1 MIFFF
6 DKKKT
11 KCRFVNHVRE
21 WFSSRDHETK
31 MNTKEMKKKKTKNIF
46 QSIETERSIAN
57 IKIILRWLATA
68 SLTYG
73 YFFETKQKLFPGDFF
88 VL

>member
-1 MIFFF
+1 MIFFLR
-6 DKKKT
+6 KKT

-31 MNTKEMKKKKTKNIF
+31 MNTKEMKKKKTKMF
-46 QSIETERSIAN
+46 FKSLETERSISTT
-57 IKIILRWLATA
+57 KIIMRWLATA